1 VAAVDVVIFH
11 AEAARDA
18 GPLEVWVANA
28 RCLLADHHRAAF
40 AAAGATGA
48 RIVAGPPD
56 DTPFGARLRDFIERE
71 RPAGIVVLGSGSIP
85 LATAADRRAFVSAA
99 SGAERVALTN
109 NRFSADIVAVAEA
122 AVLRDLPDLA
132 TDNAL
137 PRWLDEVAGYA
148 VHERRSWRLGVDID
162 GPLDL
167 VLLGVDGGGARSR
180 VRARSRSIG
189 PPPPGGIDLGR
200 VQRAIARVRAVAAD
214 RGAELVVAGRS
225 SAAALAWLERRQPAR
240 VRALIEERG
249 LRTSARGQ
257 RPPSSIL
264 GALLDRDGPGSLGS
278 LLAALGDAAIL
289 DSRVLLAHRLG
300 AGEGAWP
307 DAEDRF
313 ASDLLLHERIGDPWL
328 RDLTKAAANAA
339 IPIVLGGHTLV
350 GPGLRLAL
358 GAGGS
363 V

>member
-1 VAAVDVVIFH
+1 VAAAVVLIFH

-18 GPLEVWVANA
+18 GPLEGWVADA
-28 RCLLADHHRAAF
+28 RCRLADHHRVAF
-40 AAAGATGA
+40 AAAGATGV

-56 DTPFGARLRDFIERE
+56 DTPFGARLRDFTERE

-85 LATAADRRAFVSAA
+85 LATAADRHAFVSAA
-99 SGAERVALTN
+99 SGPERVALTN
-109 NRFSADIVAVAEA
+109 NRFSADIVAVAGSA
-122 AVLRDLPDLA
+122 ALRDLPDLA

-137 PRWLDEVAGYA
+137 PRWLHEVAGYA
-148 VHERRSWRLGVDID
+148 VRERRSWRLGIDVD

-167 VLLGVDGGGARSR
+167 VLLGPDAGPVRPRSR
-180 VRARSRSIG
+180 ARTFA
-189 PPPPGGIDLGR
+189 PPPPGEIDLGR

-214 RGAELVVAGRS
+214 RAAELVVAGRS

-249 LRTSARGQ
+249 LRTSTVGQ
-257 RPPSSIL
+257 RRPSSIL
-264 GALLDRDGPGSLGS
+264 GAVLDRDGPGSLGTH
-278 LLAALGDAAIL
+278 LAALGDAAIL

-300 AGEGAWP
+300 ADERAWP
-307 DAEDRF
+307 SAEDRF

-328 RDLTKAAANAA
+328 RALTRAAANAP

-358 GAGGS
+358 GAHGS
-363 V
+363 A